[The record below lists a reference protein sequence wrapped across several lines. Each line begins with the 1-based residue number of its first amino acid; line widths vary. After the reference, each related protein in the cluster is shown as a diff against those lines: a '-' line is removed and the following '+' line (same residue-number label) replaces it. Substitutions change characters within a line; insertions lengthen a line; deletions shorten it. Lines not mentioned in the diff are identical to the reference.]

1 MKETKRILLIGAGE
15 AGTLILSEFSKHSR
29 IDCIIGFLD
38 DDIKKIG
45 TLVSGKPV
53 LASTDDAEKIIADNS
68 IDEVIITIPS
78 ASSEKI
84 ERIISGILKK
94 SEIKISVLPSSAKY
108 FDSGLM
114 SDLSEVSFADI
125 TGRKEVQLDIES
137 MNSEVS
143 GKTVLVTGAGGSI
156 GSEICKNLLRF
167 SVKKI
172 ICIGRGENSIYE
184 LENIL
189 KNAESNSSAEI
200 IYRICDVRNYDYI
213 KNLFELYK
221 PDIVFHAA
229 AHKHVPIME
238 INEAEAC
245 ANNIGGTR
253 NVLEACLFIKAK
265 LILVSTDKAVY
276 PSSFMGSTKRICEML
291 TLYYYTKY
299 NLKVSA
305 VRFGNVL
312 GSRGSV
318 IRLFK
323 DQIQNGG
330 PVTVTDKNMKRYF
343 MSIPEAALLV
353 INASA
358 YSSGGEIF
366 ILEMGEQYCINDIAK
381 KMISLLTDKEIEIKY
396 TGLRKGEKLEEKLSY
411 DFEKIH
417 ETKNPKIKAMTAIKN
432 YDFTKLEDFMN
443 NSLPVI
449 YSFDASE
456 IRKKVESMINSF
468 NI

>member
-1 MKETKRILLIGAGE
+1 MKESKRILLIGAGE
-15 AGTLILSEFSKHSR
+15 AGTLILSEFSKRSKD
-29 IDCIIGFLD
+29 DCIVGFLD
-38 DDIKKIG
+38 DDPNKIG
-45 TLVSGKPV
+45 SFISGKPV
-53 LASTDDAEKIIADNS
+53 IAQTDNAVKIISDQS

-84 ERIISGILKK
+84 ERIISGILKN
-94 SEIKISVLPSSAKY
+94 SAIKISVLPSSAKY
-108 FDSGLM
+108 FESGLI

-137 MNSEVS
+137 MNSEIR

-167 SVKKI
+167 SVKRI

-189 KNAESNSSAEI
+189 KSTGSNSSVEI
-200 IYRICDVRNYDYI
+200 IYRICDVRNYEYLS
-213 KNLFELYK
+213 NLFSLYK

-253 NVLEACLFIKAK
+253 NVLEACLGIKAK

-291 TLYYYTKY
+291 SLYYNNKY
-299 NLKVSA
+299 NLKVSV

-323 DQIQNGG
+323 EQIQNGG
-330 PVTVTDKNMKRYF
+330 PVTVTDKLMKRYF

-366 ILEMGEQYCINDIAK
+366 ILEMGEQYYIDEIAR

-396 TGLRKGEKLEEKLSY
+396 TGLRKGEKLEEKLNY
-411 DFEKIH
+411 DFERIY
-417 ETKNPKIKAMTAIKN
+417 ETKNPKIKSMNAVRN
-432 YDFTKLEDFMN
+432 YDYTLLEDFVM

-449 YSFDASE
+449 YSFDSPV
-456 IRKKVESMINSF
+456 IRKKVESVINSF